1 MSQTKLTS
9 LQGRVAIVTGAGG
22 GLGREYALLLASY
35 GAKVVVNDYGGSLSG
50 QRGTIS
56 RAQTVVDEIKAKGGE
71 AIADGHDIS
80 VQCEAQELVQ
90 DTLAAY
96 GTIHILVNNAG
107 TAGEASSHDDVNVQS
122 FRRTWEIA
130 ALGTVMLIG
139 ARQRQGTPSSRCVG
153 SRFRSRKGTSITYPT
168 MEKQGYGRIV
178 NTSSDSLIGMGAGGD
193 GGYVSSKGAT
203 FGLTRDLG
211 RMSPKHGIKINGVL
225 PSAASRM
232 SDLSPVIKRITREYF
247 HTHLVADFVV
257 ALCSAECPISGE
269 LFSVGG
275 GRAARTTLATVPGH
289 SRATGL
295 EDYLAHFD
303 KVIGTTDELF
313 VPKDTLDLVSY
324 AIKQAT
330 GTDVGVITLD

>member
-80 VQCEAQELVQ
+80 VQSEVQQLVQ

-96 GTIHILVNNAG
+96 EHIHILVNNAG
-107 TAGEASSHDDVNVQS
+107 TAGEASSHDNVNVQS

-139 ARQRQGTPSSRCVG
+139 AV
-153 SRFRSRKGTSITYPT
+153 YPT

-289 SRATGL
+289 SRATGP

-330 GTDVGVITLD
+330 GTDVGVISLD

>member
-1 MSQTKLTS
+1 MPAMFLKIHDLG
-9 LQGRVAIVTGAGG
+9 LVHMRLHWRGAGG
-22 GLGREYALLLASY
+22 GLGREYSLLLASY
-35 GAKVVVNDYGGSLSG
+35 GAKVVVNDYGGSLDG

-56 RAQTVVDEIKAKGGE
+56 RAQAVVDEIKAKGGE

-80 VQCEAQELVQ
+80 SQTEVQQLVQ

-107 TAGEASSHDDVNVQS
+107 TAGEASAHDNVNVPS

-130 ALGTVMLIG
+130 ALGTIMLIS
-139 ARQRQGTPSSRCVG
+139 AV
-153 SRFRSRKGTSITYPT
+153 YPA

-178 NTSSDSLIGMGAGGD
+178 NTSSDSLVGMGAGGD

-211 RMSPKHGIKINGVL
+211 RMSPKHGIKINGIL

-247 HTHLVADFVV
+247 QPHLVADFVV
-257 ALCSAECPISGE
+257 ALCSEECPVSGE

-289 SRATGL
+289 CHETTPEG
-295 EDYLAHFD
+295 YLANFD
-303 KVIGTTDELF
+303 RVLGTTDELF

-330 GTDVGVITLD
+330 GTDVGLISMDG